1 MPKMNFANFDNWEEF
16 LLDPDA
22 SKKLN
27 FLQKTIYNTKQIK
40 KTLDIRK
47 MSDLK
52 RTGRL
57 KAWERQPDKILRQ
70 KINVR
75 RLKMRIK
82 RRVLKQKQMD
92 AGDLKHKNECPVYLC
107 GEKYSEED

>member
-1 MPKMNFANFDNWEEF
+1 MPKMNFANFDNFEEF
-16 LLDPDA
+16 LLNPDA
-22 SKKLN
+22 GQKLN

-40 KTLDIRK
+40 KTLDLRK
-47 MSDLK
+47 MSELQ

-57 KAWERQPDKILRQ
+57 KTWERQPDKILRQ

-82 RRVLKQKQMD
+82 RRVQK
-92 AGDLKHKNECPVYLC
+92 
-107 GEKYSEED
+107 